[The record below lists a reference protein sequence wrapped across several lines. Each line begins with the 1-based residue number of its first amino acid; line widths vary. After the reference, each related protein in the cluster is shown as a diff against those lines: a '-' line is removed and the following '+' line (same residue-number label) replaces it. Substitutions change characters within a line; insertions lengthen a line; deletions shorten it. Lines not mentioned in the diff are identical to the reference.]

1 MNKMN
6 KKAVS
11 AVVATVLVIMITVA
25 AVGIIWAA
33 IIPMV
38 RDSLS
43 KGTVC
48 NDAMSDISI
57 GVEGWTCK
65 GATYDSCPS
74 SHPYLVTSDHSK
86 CNSVNVTG
94 NSGDNTSSVQL
105 ANISLQIKKGSNAKV
120 ALVAVNALVFT
131 GGSSKSVR
139 INGTNTYD
147 GTKVN
152 ISGNLP
158 SNNVEQ
164 VITLVGDYENATSI
178 KIAPVIT
185 VGKTEETCAA
195 TQEVALGPCK

>member
-1 MNKMN
+1 MNRTN

-11 AVVATVLVIMITVA
+11 AVVATVLIIMITVA

-48 NDAMSDISI
+48 NDALSDISI
-57 GVEGWTCK
+57 GVEGYTCK
-65 GATYDSCPS
+65 SAAYTGCPS
-74 SHPYLVTSDHSK
+74 THPYSVTSDDTK
-86 CNSVNVTG
+86 CNSVSVEG
-94 NSGDNTSSVQL
+94 SSGTNTSAVQL

-131 GGSSKSVR
+131 GGSSESIR
-139 INGTNTYD
+139 INGTNT
-147 GTKVN
+147 GTY
-152 ISGNLP
+152 ISGSLP
-158 SNNVEQ
+158 GNNVEQ
-164 VITLVGDYENATSI
+164 VITLVGAYANATSI
-178 KIAPVIT
+178 KIAPVVT

-195 TQEVALGPCK
+195 TQEVALASCNN

>member
-1 MNKMN
+1 MNRTN

-11 AVVATVLVIMITVA
+11 AVVATVLIIMITVA

-57 GVEGWTCK
+57 GVEGYTCK
-65 GATYDSCPS
+65 EAG
-74 SHPYLVTSDHSK
+74 
-86 CNSVNVTG
+86 G
-94 NSGDNTSSVQL
+94 
-105 ANISLQIKKGSNAKV
+105 NISLQIKKGSNAKV
-120 ALVAVNALVFT
+120 NLVAVNALVFT
-131 GGSSKSVR
+131 GGSSESVR
-139 INGTNTYD
+139 INGTNTWSSS
-147 GTKVN
+147 N

-158 SNNVEQ
+158 GSNVEQ
-164 VITLVGDYENATSI
+164 VIIIGTKNFTNATSI
-178 KIAPVIT
+178 KIAPVVT

>member
-1 MNKMN
+1 MNRTN

-11 AVVATVLVIMITVA
+11 AVVATVLIIMITVA

-57 GVEGWTCK
+57 GVEGYTCK
-65 GATYDSCPS
+65 EAG
-74 SHPYLVTSDHSK
+74 
-86 CNSVNVTG
+86 G
-94 NSGDNTSSVQL
+94 
-105 ANISLQIKKGSNAKV
+105 NISLQIKKGSNAKV
-120 ALVAVNALVFT
+120 QLVAVNALVFE
-131 GGSSKSVR
+131 GGSSTSVR
-139 INGTNTYD
+139 INATNTYT
-147 GTKVN
+147 GTTVN

-158 SNNVEQ
+158 GSNVDQ
-164 VITLVGDYENATSI
+164 VIILANKNYTNATSI
-178 KIAPVIT
+178 KIAPVVT

-195 TQEVALGPCK
+195 TQEVALSTCK